1 MARLILV
8 RHARTA
14 ETGIKLSGRIKGIPL
29 SPAGRKEAAA
39 LAEAL
44 SAVQIAGIASS
55 PMQRCLETAEAVRSM
70 RGPSVKSRP
79 DIVVD
84 ERLTEVEYGDWS
96 GQELR
101 KLMKDP
107 LWSTV
112 QRQPSAMV
120 FPNGESLRA
129 ASARAVEAIR
139 EIDARFSDDETWL
152 CASHG
157 DIIKA
162 IVADALGTPTRPL
175 PAHCHRSG
183 QHHRHS
189 LQRRA
194 PNGRARE
201 PLSRG
206 CGRWSGRQA
215 EANIAPRATARRTLM
230 ARRII
235 RFDPPDQFI
244 AGAIGEPGQ
253 RIFHLQAIGG
263 GIAATVV
270 VEKSQIAVL
279 ARRIVEMLKDLSE
292 GGSVQLPNAPLP
304 LPRKL
309 PALAE
314 PFTAEFRVG
323 TIALAWDPLLTRLIL
338 EFRDDMSVED
348 AAAPPPINDAP
359 DGPDVLRVSLS
370 IAAALE
376 FAENS
381 LQLAAAGRPIGPNC
395 GVPLDP
401 RGHRCARKAA
411 LLN

>member
-96 GQELR
+96 GKELR

-112 QRQPSAMV
+112 QRQPSAML

-162 IVADALGTPTRPL
+162 IVADALGTPL
-175 PAHCHRSG
+175 D
-183 QHHRHS
+183 
-189 LQRRA
+189 L
-194 PNGRARE
+194 
-201 PLSRG
+201 
-206 CGRWSGRQA
+206 
-215 EANIAPRATARRTLM
+215 
-230 ARRII
+230 
-235 RFDPPDQFI
+235 F
-244 AGAIGEPGQ
+244 Q
-253 RIFHLQAIGG
+253 RIAIDPASITVIRYSGERPTVVRVNLSAEG
-263 GIAATVV
+263 AATGL
-270 VEKSQIAVL
+270 VEKAAKPSL
-279 ARRIVEMLKDLSE
+279 LRR
-292 GGSVQLPNAPLP
+292 
-304 LPRKL
+304 
-309 PALAE
+309 
-314 PFTAEFRVG
+314 
-323 TIALAWDPLLTRLIL
+323 
-338 EFRDDMSVED
+338 
-348 AAAPPPINDAP
+348 
-359 DGPDVLRVSLS
+359 LRGD
-370 IAAALE
+370 
-376 FAENS
+376 N
-381 LQLAAAGRPIGPNC
+381 
-395 GVPLDP
+395 
-401 RGHRCARKAA
+401 
-411 LLN
+411 